1 MAVCDRPGR
10 SETVRIEQ
18 PLGEDSIAKM
28 KETAEGFLRMKGIDT
43 YTSRGSIVGGLEGF
57 GMKTPSTG
65 SQTCTSVVK
74 SLERSATLLRL

>member
-43 YTSRGSIVGGLEGF
+43 HASRGSIGGLEGF